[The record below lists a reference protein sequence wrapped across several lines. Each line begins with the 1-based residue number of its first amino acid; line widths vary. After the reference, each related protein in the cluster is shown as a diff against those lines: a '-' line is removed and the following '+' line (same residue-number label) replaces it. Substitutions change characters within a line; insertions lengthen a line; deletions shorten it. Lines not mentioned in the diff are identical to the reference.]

1 MASTEGLV
9 PITRKFLA
17 SYYDKYPFSPL
28 SDDVSRLS
36 SEIRSII
43 LDLLKESPP
52 SSDESALVQQAECQ
66 PPHKVDEN
74 MWKNREQM
82 EEILFLLEKPHWPHA
97 LQQPSTSDDNE
108 LASTFLSIQDKFQ
121 KTLKTLESF
130 QSKNSERVFN
140 IVMTYMPQDFRG
152 TIIRLQRERSEKNKQ
167 AEVDALETTI
177 GSAWFSNRCIQN
189 FGEVF
194 GRSSR
199 VSVFVV
205 VVNSTCFYS
214 LHFAEFVL
222 LDFIRQINDDEG
234 HKDHIR
240 VLEQAVDVYSNEF
253 IRFITFISEVFANS
267 PFFIPADS
275 AGAIEGRNSDDYK
288 EISIPAGKTHEV
300 LLSVESINSYIAWDF
315 SLTQGKMSMD
325 IGFSVEYID
334 ASSQKTLILP
344 YRRCESDQVKRTSSR
359 QIRYHQSSV
368 GHALFTR
375 QVKVNHLGSFCS
387 KDQLDTLCKLQQPST
402 SDDNELASTFLSI
415 QDKFQKTLK
424 TLEYFQSKNSERVF
438 NIVMTYMPQDFRGT
452 IIRLQR
458 ERSEKN
464 KQAEVDALVSSGGS
478 IHDKYTLLWQQQ
490 MDRRRQ
496 LAQLGSATGVYK
508 TLVKYLVGVP
518 EVLLDFIRQINDD
531 EGPMEEQRHR
541 YGPPLY
547 SLTTMILFV
556 RVFVLLLWSRYDAGK
571 IHKDH
576 VRVLEQAVNV
586 YSNEFIRFITFIS
599 EVFAYSPF
607 FISAGAIEGR
617 NSDDYKEIS
626 IPAGRTHEVQVHDT
640 LPSDSLQNV
649 APETARH
656 VRLFLS
662 QIVDKRFD
670 NESLRILESIMACKD
685 MQTIM
690 ETRSSLREFMRS
702 ESLTAI
708 RELSQHT
715 VEQKLLTL
723 EFFVRSFTLIG
734 DIESILSLK
743 YEGLLLRELK
753 STTHKWKR
761 VSYME
766 WLKFAH
772 HSFDN
777 GYHAVAI
784 QACDKALLW
793 LNNDDTADPGT
804 CEPFK
809 CAEEVEKVKRL
820 KDCALRFVASNSVQG
835 HVAEY
840 LRKRIPERRSQMHMS
855 TSTQPRNVASILFR
869 NGIRKRNS
877 RDLHEYQR
885 TDLLVMMGA
894 ITRAIFSHGALSSSL
909 KCD

>member
-167 AEVDALETTI
+167 AEVDALVSSGGSIHDKYTLLWQQQMDRRRQLAQL
-177 GSAWFSNRCIQN
+177 GSAT
-189 FGEVF
+189 GVYKTLVKYLVGVPE
-194 GRSSR
+194 
-199 VSVFVV
+199 
-205 VVNSTCFYS
+205 
-214 LHFAEFVL
+214 VL